1 MTNEEAF
8 ESEDELTVTL
18 EFEDGT
24 SEECDVIAIFGIGDE
39 EENEEDYESYIALA
53 PDNGTD
59 DIYFYGYNEIEDG
72 GFKLRD
78 ITDDEEFEVV
88 AEVFDDIMSEE
99 EE

>member
-1 MTNEEAF
+1 
-8 ESEDELTVTL
+8 
-18 EFEDGT
+18 
-24 SEECDVIAIFGIGDE
+24 
-39 EENEEDYESYIALA
+39 IALA